1 MRKQPKSKEETLK
14 SIKNWPEMERPR
26 EQLFLRGP
34 SVLSDAQLLA
44 IILRT
49 GHQPESAVDLGLKL
63 LKRYGSL
70 SSLAST
76 SPLELCSIPG
86 VGPAKA
92 AQIRA
97 ALELGRRT
105 LSKPLKRGLV
115 IQGSSDI
122 YLHYH
127 PILRDLK
134 KEVFMILLLDT
145 KHRVL
150 DQMTISTGSLNLN
163 IVHPREVF
171 HAAVR
176 QSAAAVIVLHNH
188 PSGDPTPSE
197 EDIELTDRL
206 VRAGEVMGIKVL
218 DHIIIGDGQYLS
230 FSEKGLLSRM
240 TRWKPDISV

>member
-1 MRKQPKSKEETLK
+1 
-14 SIKNWPEMERPR
+14 
-26 EQLFLRGP
+26 
-34 SVLSDAQLLA
+34 
-44 IILRT
+44 
-49 GHQPESAVDLGLKL
+49 
-63 LKRYGSL
+63 
-70 SSLAST
+70 
-76 SPLELCSIPG
+76 
-86 VGPAKA
+86 
-92 AQIRA
+92 
-97 ALELGRRT
+97 
-105 LSKPLKRGLV
+105 
-115 IQGSSDI
+115 
-122 YLHYH
+122 
-127 PILRDLK
+127 
-134 KEVFMILLLDT
+134 MILLLDT

-218 DHIIIGDGQYLS
+218 DHLIIGDGQYLS
-230 FSEKGLLSRM
+230 FSEKGLLSPM